1 MNVHWRSILLAGIL
15 ISCFLPGCIKEDT
28 GKCGTG
34 GIRVHLYTKTPC
46 LPDTIYPAE
55 IKNVVYTVFDHNN
68 ILVTHK
74 TVNNV
79 DLNRDYTEAFEV
91 GSGLYTVIAW
101 AGLNDE
107 NIISEP
113 LQDGI
118 THKDD
123 LMFRVER
130 ENKLCKP
137 LDDDFIFYGES
148 PAVYVPANTEPET
161 VLQTTGINMQE
172 ITNRVTI
179 SIGGLSRND
188 IYEIT
193 IESDNGSMNI
203 DGTISEDE
211 IIEYEARYVSGLN
224 TVRAAFTM
232 LKLETGYHNMLVIT
246 DRTQGVE
253 LYRGNLLGT
262 LLLKNPDVNLA
273 CDHSFNINFDFED
286 ECNCGT
292 YIIAEIRVNDWVVH
306 SYPKEF

>member
-1 MNVHWRSILLAGIL
+1 MKVHWGSMLLGML
-15 ISCFLPGCIKEDT
+15 ISSFLPGCVKEDPDE
-28 GKCGTG
+28 CGNE

-46 LPDTIYPAE
+46 LPDTTYPTL
-55 IKNVVYTVFDHNN
+55 IKNIVYTVFDHNN

-74 TVNNV
+74 TVTNV
-79 DLNRDYTEAFEV
+79 ELNRDYTEVFEV

-107 NIISEP
+107 NIISQP

-130 ENKLCKP
+130 EDRLCKP
-137 LDDDFIFYGES
+137 LDDDYIFYGES
-148 PAVYVPANTEPET
+148 PAVYVPANTGQET
-161 VLQTTGINMQE
+161 VFETTAINMQE
-172 ITNRVTI
+172 VTNRVTI
-179 SIGGLSRND
+179 SIGGLTRND
-188 IYEIT
+188 IYEIM

-211 IIEYEARYVSGLN
+211 IIEYEARYVTGLN
-224 TVRAAFTM
+224 TVRASFTM

-246 DRTQGVE
+246 DKTQGTE

-273 CDHSFNINFDFED
+273 CDHDFNINFDFED
-286 ECNCGT
+286 QCNCGT
-292 YIIAEIRVNDWVVH
+292 YILTEIRVNDWIVH
-306 SYPKEF
+306 SYEKDM